1 MNPNSPQGGVERRAV
16 EPWLGQGD
24 GRQGSTSWGALL
36 EGDCMN
42 RQQPFISSMFE
53 SQTSDLR
60 ACSCPESL
68 HRSWESSCSLLLAS
82 ELSPVP
88 LAEIGGFPVFDGPCH
103 LDRPFSYRP
112 RIPLTRLQ
120 GQLYVPYSQQLS
132 GQSCL
137 TRRKE
142 YSFSLCSTGHGKH

>member
-1 MNPNSPQGGVERRAV
+1 
-16 EPWLGQGD
+16 
-24 GRQGSTSWGALL
+24 
-36 EGDCMN
+36 MN

-103 LDRPFSYRP
+103 PDRPFSYRP
-112 RIPLTRLQ
+112 RIPFDKAARPAVCALFPAAFRPVMFNKT
-120 GQLYVPYSQQLS
+120 
-132 GQSCL
+132 
-137 TRRKE
+137 
-142 YSFSLCSTGHGKH
+142 